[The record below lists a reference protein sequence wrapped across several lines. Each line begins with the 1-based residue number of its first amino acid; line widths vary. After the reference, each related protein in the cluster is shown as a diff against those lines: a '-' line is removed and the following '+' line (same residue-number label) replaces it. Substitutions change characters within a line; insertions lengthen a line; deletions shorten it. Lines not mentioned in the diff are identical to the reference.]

1 MIAEVTVY
9 SQSQIDPMVCF
20 RNSQGES
27 VRGTNIVS
35 TRSLMY
41 FAARARTDHKFSVTN
56 VYSCNPKYECMME
69 HRLERHLANRNE
81 PKINSIRQK
90 KTDDGRIYADGRDV
104 NLVPEMVVFHPM
116 ERY

>member
-1 MIAEVTVY
+1 
-9 SQSQIDPMVCF
+9 
-20 RNSQGES
+20 
-27 VRGTNIVS
+27 
-35 TRSLMY
+35 
-41 FAARARTDHKFSVTN
+41 
-56 VYSCNPKYECMME
+56 
-69 HRLERHLANRNE
+69 LANRNE